1 MVKIVIEF
9 MYLEDRR
16 MIVFR
21 YLLFYFIKIVFIYNG

>member
-9 MYLEDRR
+9 MYLKDRR